1 MQVTHTRHILATEQ
15 FHDGNEWMHKVHMT
29 TIQMNL
35 AVLTVIE
42 LYK

>member
-1 MQVTHTRHILATEQ
+1 MQVTHTQHILATDQ
-15 FHDGNEWMHKVHMT
+15 FHECNEWMHKVRKT
-29 TIQMNL
+29 SIQMNL